1 MDFTQFNNE
10 TFRSINQLADPLSAL
25 NPFMVFLAEYMLYML
40 GIVLIGYF
48 LTRSKR
54 NRLMVVFAI
63 VSCLVAE
70 IFGRLA
76 GLFYSHHQPFSVL
89 PDANQLIEHAIDNSF
104 PSDHS
109 IIFFSVCTV
118 LLLFKRKTGAIW
130 MFIACCVAISRVWV
144 GVHYPVDVVTGGLLG
159 IFSAVLVVKTMSGLP
174 FAKMDASKKG
184 VEYL

>member
-10 TFRSINQLADPLSAL
+10 TFRSINQWADPSSAV
-25 NPFMVFLAEYMLYML
+25 NPIMVFMAEYMLYIL
-40 GIVLIGYF
+40 VIVLIGYA

-70 IFGRLA
+70 ILGRLA

-89 PDANQLIEHAIDNSF
+89 QDANQLIEHAIDNSF

-118 LLLFKRKTGAIW
+118 LLLFKRKTGTVW

-144 GVHYPVDVVTGGLLG
+144 GVHYPVDVVTGGMLG
-159 IFSAVLVVKTMSGLP
+159 IFSAVLVVKTMSAMP
-174 FAKMDASKKG
+174 FAKMDSSKKG

>member
-25 NPFMVFLAEYMLYML
+25 NPFMVFMAEYMLYIL
-40 GIVLIGYF
+40 GIVLFGYV

-54 NRLMVVFAI
+54 NRVMVVFAI

-89 PDANQLIEHAIDNSF
+89 PDVNQLIEHAIDNSF

-109 IIFFSVCTV
+109 IIFFSVCMV

-130 MFIACCVAISRVWV
+130 MFIACCVAIFRVWV

-159 IFSAVLVVKTMSGLP
+159 IFSAVLVVKTMSAMP